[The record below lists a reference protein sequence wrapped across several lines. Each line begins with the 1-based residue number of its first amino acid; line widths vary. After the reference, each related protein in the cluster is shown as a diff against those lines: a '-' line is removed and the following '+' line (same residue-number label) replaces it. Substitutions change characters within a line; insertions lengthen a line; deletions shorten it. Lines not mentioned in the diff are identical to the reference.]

1 MEILRKNPGFAAV
14 SLLLLT
20 LGFGVLSAA
29 LILAKAVFWDEL
41 PFKDASRLV
50 MLKGIRTEKGE
61 VQDWAI
67 SGIDFVDWRQRNQV
81 FEQMAVFSPEMP
93 FNFIAGREA
102 ERLSGEIAS
111 HDYFSLLGV
120 EPAVG
125 RFFTPEEDGKPFTH
139 PVAVL
144 SYDLWQR
151 RFGGDRGV
159 VGRRLDLNGQPY
171 TVVGVAAESF
181 RGLSD
186 KADAWIPSSMPPG
199 PVYVSSRRMRWL
211 AGVAVL
217 KPGVTLERA
226 QADLDRITRALEK
239 EHPESN
245 VGMGVQVAPFADFW
259 FGKLRGGLRL
269 LVLGAF
275 GVALLACVNVGGL
288 LRARASGPV
297 PAGQAVAA
305 GALLAGAGA
314 ALGLALGS
322 WATRAL
328 VPESGFPFPTFLRL
342 GAGPGV
348 IAAVLAL
355 AVACGVVLG
364 LLAARGPGRPAAGGP
379 LVQGLAVA
387 QVALAFALAVAA
399 GLMAKGYL
407 QVTGEDLGFRRDG
420 ILTLR
425 VDLQGPEYASDPK
438 VIELVHAYLGRMS
451 KLPGVAALAIAG
463 PTVPTDAWAG
473 GYITIEDHDS
483 DLPGGLYPIMTHS
496 VSPGYF
502 ALLDIPV
509 LSGRAFTPE
518 DAGVPGKP
526 FNVLVSKAMAEEQW
540 PGQNPLGKRLKFS
553 LRANPAH
560 PWLTV
565 VGVVDDV
572 RHEGLMAEKRPAPD
586 LYLPIF
592 ASPIR
597 LPMTLNFLAVPQAGV
612 STAALVP
619 ALEREIRALTPDSPP
634 YDPATLEE
642 RLDRQTR
649 AGRFKVLLTALF
661 AALALGLAAA
671 GVYVAV
677 GAGGVRRG
685 ALLAGV
691 GVALGLAAVLGLGR
705 RLADLLYGVSSND
718 PLVLACTAAL
728 VLLLMLAVSS
738 LGSRPSR
745 FPVPSDT

>member
-29 LILAKAVFWDEL
+29 LILAKAVFSDDL
-41 PFKDASRLV
+41 PFKDPSRLV

-67 SGIDFVDWRQRNQV
+67 SGIDFADWRQRNRS

-111 HDYFSLLGV
+111 HGYFSLLGA

-144 SYDLWQR
+144 SYDVWQR
-151 RFGGDRGV
+151 RFGGDPKV
-159 VGRRLDLNGQPY
+159 VDRRLDLNGQPY
-171 TVVGVAAESF
+171 KVVGVASEGF

-199 PVYVSSRRMRWL
+199 PVYVSNRRMRWL
-211 AGVAVL
+211 MGVAVL
-217 KPGVTLERA
+217 KPGVTIEQA
-226 QADLDRITRALEK
+226 QADLDGITRALEK

-259 FGKLRGGLRL
+259 FGELYGGLRL
-269 LVLGAF
+269 FLLGAL

-288 LRARASGPV
+288 LRARA

-305 GALLAGAGA
+305 GVLLAGAGA

-322 WATRAL
+322 WATRSL
-328 VPESGFPFPTFLRL
+328 VPESGFPFPTFLHL

-355 AVACGVVLG
+355 AVACGALLG
-364 LLAARGPGRPAAGGP
+364 LLAARGPGRPAASGP

-407 QVTGEDLGFRRDG
+407 QVTREELGFRREG

-425 VDLQGPEYASDPK
+425 VDLQGPKYASDPT

-451 KLPGVAALAIAG
+451 KLPGVAELAIAG

-502 ALLDIPV
+502 AMLDIPV
-509 LSGRAFTPE
+509 LAGRAFTPQ

-526 FNVLVSKAMAEEQW
+526 FNVLVSQAMAAEQW
-540 PGQNPLGKRLKFS
+540 PGQSPLGKRLKFS
-553 LRANPAH
+553 KRENPAH

-565 VGVVDDV
+565 VGVVGDV
-572 RHEGLMAEKRPAPD
+572 RHEGLMAAERPAPD

-597 LPMTLNFLAVPQAGV
+597 LPMTLNFLAVPEEGV
-612 STAALVP
+612 STAALLP

-642 RLDRQTR
+642 RLDKQTR
-649 AGRFKVLLTALF
+649 EGRSKVLLMAVF

-671 GVYVAV
+671 GVYAAV

-685 ALLAGV
+685 ALLAGA
-691 GVALGLAAVLGLGR
+691 GVALGLAAVFGLGR
-705 RLADLLYGVSSND
+705 RLADLLYGGSATD
-718 PLVLACTAAL
+718 PLVLAGTAVL
-728 VLLLMLAVSS
+728 VLLLMLAASS
-738 LGSRPSR
+738 LGSRSSR